1 MLVML
6 SACTGENAQH
16 DPTLHNPHHTLSTQL
31 GGHSFHPPNTT
42 PDVFLAT
49 SENAEQEIQTRSD
62 VCRALTAEPTLTITL
77 MFGLKRPHGVDITPH
92 EWQDFVETTIMPR
105 FPSGL
110 SVLPVEGQ
118 WQDRVTGKIGQEPSR
133 FVLIAAPASTPHL
146 AQKLTDIRSSYQR
159 RFNQQAVG
167 VTITPSCSAF

>member
-1 MLVML
+1 
-6 SACTGENAQH
+6 
-16 DPTLHNPHHTLSTQL
+16 
-31 GGHSFHPPNTT
+31 
-42 PDVFLAT
+42 
-49 SENAEQEIQTRSD
+49 
-62 VCRALTAEPTLTITL
+62 

-92 EWQDFVETTIMPR
+92 EWQDFVETTITPR

-159 RFNQQAVG
+159 RFDQQAVG